1 MSTIQEIIIQK
12 FGSVAPP
19 GMQPATNP
27 FVSVMEINT
36 FQDFVLANVYVGI
49 FYYFTYIVI
58 GGRNLSI

>member
-1 MSTIQEIIIQK
+1 MSTIQENIIQK

-19 GMQPATNP
+19 GMQPAINP
-27 FVSVMEINT
+27 FVTVMEIDT

-49 FYYFTYIVI
+49 FYFFTYIVI